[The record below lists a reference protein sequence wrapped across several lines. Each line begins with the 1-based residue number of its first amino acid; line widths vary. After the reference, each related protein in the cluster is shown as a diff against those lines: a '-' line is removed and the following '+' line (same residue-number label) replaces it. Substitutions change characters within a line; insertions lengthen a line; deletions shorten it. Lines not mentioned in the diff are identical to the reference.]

1 MTKSMSD
8 IRQEYSENPLNEEDA
23 SVDPFL
29 QFAWWFMEAKD
40 SGLFYEPNAMTLA
53 TVDKE
58 GRPSARIVLLKEFDP
73 HGFVFYT
80 NYQSRKGHE
89 IAHNPY
95 ASLVLWWDRL
105 NRQVRVEGRIEK
117 VADEISDEYFQMR
130 PRASQLGSWASAQSQ
145 MLYNR
150 SELEARYAEL
160 ETRYKDK
167 PIPRPPHWGGY
178 RLLPDEFEF
187 WQGRQ
192 NRLHDRLSYHLLPNG
207 TWSMKRL
214 SP

>member
-8 IRQEYSENPLNEEDA
+8 IRQEYPENPLNEEDA

-73 HGFVFYT
+73 AGFVFYT

-95 ASLVLWWDRL
+95 GALVLWWDRL

-117 VADEISDEYFQMR
+117 VADEISDEYFHMR
-130 PRASQLGSWASAQSQ
+130 PRAAQIGAWASAQSQ

-150 SELEARYAEL
+150 EELEARYAEL
-160 ETRYKDK
+160 ETRYQDK

-192 NRLHDRLSYHLLPNG
+192 SRLHDRLSYHLLPNG
-207 TWSMKRL
+207 TWSMTRL